1 MKTSL
6 LNWIKTD
13 IDNQFKFD
21 ASYWEIDPLI
31 KNLNLAN
38 ETVDVSINLYVNEDA
53 FLNGGKSIKTRS
65 YRVDLSGWDGI
76 KPAFISAI
84 KSGVENMVDIEIGDG
99 IEDQIEVAGFFN
111 I

>member
-76 KPAFISAI
+76 KPAFILAI
-84 KSGVENMVDIEIGDG
+84 KSGVESMKDEVVDTETLETTKID
-99 IEDQIEVAGFFN
+99 GFFN
-111 I
+111 